1 MISLKELRNL
11 CRDRVKEAEVLVKSK
26 LYDGA
31 YYLCGYAIEI
41 GLKKRISQTA

>member
-1 MISLKELRNL
+1 MLR
-11 CRDRVKEAEVLVKSK
+11 RDFQVLSAVRVREAKTLASAQ